1 MEVSGGYD
9 VEGADT
15 IPAKYEC
22 QICLLILREP
32 VQTLCGHRFCR
43 ICLNGL
49 YDQ

>member
-32 VQTLCGHRFCR
+32 VQTLSGHRFCG
-43 ICLNGL
+43 ICLNSL